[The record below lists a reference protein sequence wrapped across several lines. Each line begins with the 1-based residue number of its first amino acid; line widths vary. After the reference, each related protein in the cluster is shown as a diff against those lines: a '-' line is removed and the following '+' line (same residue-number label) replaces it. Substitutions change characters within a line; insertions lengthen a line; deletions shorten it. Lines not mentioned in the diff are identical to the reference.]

1 MPLTKTATMDETLV
15 NRILT
20 SFAEATDLCALF
32 VDLKGNSLMS
42 SETGELPC
50 LCRLIQS
57 TPEGMRRCR
66 QAFERAGR
74 YSYSLGE
81 SYIYS
86 CHAGLVE
93 WAAPIVTEEKGQV
106 GTVITGQVSM
116 WPLDEQATQEIL
128 EQVRDLDLDP
138 EEVAKALAEISVI
151 PGRKVRA
158 LADMLFAAAGQIMHP
173 GSAVLQRRRLASEQ
187 QALLADTIQ
196 QKKLLAGEKA
206 PKQSRHIYPFDKE
219 QELVGRVRLGDRT
232 GAREILNEILGDILF
247 NSAGQPAVIKA
258 RIMELLIVLSRAAV
272 EGGAKLDELLNLDH
286 KYMEEL
292 VQIEPLD
299 ELCAWIVEVLDEFVD
314 IVYRSRDSKYLPVLQ
329 NAADYIRE
337 NYATDLTLEEVAQA
351 VHISPYYLSHLFK
364 EELGVT
370 FIGFLTKVRI
380 EQAKNLLL
388 ETNLTIQQ
396 ISYKVGYQDSSYF
409 TKVFKKMEGRTPTQ
423 FRR

>member
-93 WAAPIVTEEKGQV
+93 WAAPIVTEETGQV

-128 EQVRDLDLDP
+128 EQVKDLDLDP
-138 EEVAKALAEISVI
+138 EEVAKALEEISVI

-187 QALLADTIQ
+187 QA
-196 QKKLLAGEKA
+196 
-206 PKQSRHIYPFDKE
+206 
-219 QELVGRVRLGDRT
+219 
-232 GAREILNEILGDILF
+232 
-247 NSAGQPAVIKA
+247 
-258 RIMELLIVLSRAAV
+258 
-272 EGGAKLDELLNLDH
+272 
-286 KYMEEL
+286 
-292 VQIEPLD
+292 
-299 ELCAWIVEVLDEFVD
+299 
-314 IVYRSRDSKYLPVLQ
+314 
-329 NAADYIRE
+329 
-337 NYATDLTLEEVAQA
+337 
-351 VHISPYYLSHLFK
+351 
-364 EELGVT
+364 
-370 FIGFLTKVRI
+370 
-380 EQAKNLLL
+380 
-388 ETNLTIQQ
+388 
-396 ISYKVGYQDSSYF
+396 
-409 TKVFKKMEGRTPTQ
+409 
-423 FRR
+423 

>member
-1 MPLTKTATMDETLV
+1 MPLTKTAALDETLISRV
-15 NRILT
+15 LT
-20 SFAEATDLCALF
+20 SFAEATDLHAMF
-32 VDLKGNSLMS
+32 VDLKGNNLLS

-50 LCRLIQS
+50 FCQLVQS
-57 TPEGMRRCR
+57 NPEGMRRCR

-93 WAAPIVTEEKGQV
+93 WAAPIVSDETGQA
-106 GTVITGQVSM
+106 GTIITGQVSM

-128 EQVRDLDLDP
+128 KQIKDLNLDP
-138 EEVAKALAEISVI
+138 EEVAKALKEVGVV

-158 LADMLFAAAGQIMHP
+158 LADMLFAAAVQIMHP
-173 GSAVLQRRRLASEQ
+173 GCEILQRRRLVSEQ

-196 QKKLLAGEKA
+196 QKKLSLEEET
-206 PKQSRHIYPFDKE
+206 PRQPRHIYPFEKE

-247 NSAGQPAVIKA
+247 NSAGQPQVIKA

-272 EGGAKLDELLNLDH
+272 EGGANLDELLHLAH
-286 KYMEEL
+286 KYMEEM
-292 VQIEPLD
+292 VQLEPLD
-299 ELCAWIVEVLDEFVD
+299 ELCAWIVQVLDEFVD
-314 IVYRSRDSKYLPVLQ
+314 IVYVQDSKYLPVLQ

-337 NYATDLTLEEVAQA
+337 NYARDLTLEEVAQA

-370 FIGFLTKVRI
+370 FIGYLTKVRI
-380 EQAKNLLL
+380 EQAKILLL

-396 ISYKVGYQDSSYF
+396 ISYMVGYQDSSYF
-409 TKVFKKMEGRTPTQ
+409 TKVFKKLEGRTPTQ